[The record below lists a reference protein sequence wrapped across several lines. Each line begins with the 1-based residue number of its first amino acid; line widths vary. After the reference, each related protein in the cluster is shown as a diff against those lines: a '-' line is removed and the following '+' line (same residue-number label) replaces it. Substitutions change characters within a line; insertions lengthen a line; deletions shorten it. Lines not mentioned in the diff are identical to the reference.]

1 VTLSLGRLERAET
14 VGPEWGLA
22 WSFDGFG
29 NRTQQSVVKGSGPVM
44 SVAVNGLTNRVI
56 GDSYDLNG
64 NLTATAGGATY
75 TWDAANRLTQFQSA
89 QVTESYAYDP
99 QNRRVW
105 RRDGAGNEFVA
116 LYGIDGQLAN
126 EYGLGN
132 HPSGGVCYWGPGLGN
147 VRLGT
152 QLLWKSTG
160 VEVSDRLGSTAGAG
174 SGFYPYGEAKAGTP
188 ASARYAT
195 YGRDT
200 TGLHYALNRH
210 YDPRQ
215 GRFLNPDPYEA
226 SAGAS
231 DPQSWNR
238 YAYVQNDPVNRAD
251 PTGLLLCSAEFS
263 HCQGF
268 GPSLLMSTGGG
279 LGGGWYG
286 GPIIGGIF
294 SISIWAFPWPTPAPA
309 PAPEPEDS
317 VDPECSLNVQYRPV
331 SGTGQ
336 NHAYISYRVESG
348 PVPAGFLERGVLE
361 GQPQINPPVLVTVPM
376 QPGGSIP
383 HPPDWGNL
391 EMTHNAAGRGN
402 NPARDP
408 RFGPQ
413 LWGPE
418 VCDAIAD
425 MIAAVDRYN
434 SRSPVKYN
442 PLLGPNSNSAARYL
456 LEAGGVASYFR
467 RPPNVPGWDVQIPNA
482 GIQ

>member
-1 VTLSLGRLERAET
+1 
-14 VGPEWGLA
+14 
-22 WSFDGFG
+22 
-29 NRTQQSVVKGSGPVM
+29 M

-126 EYGLGN
+126 ESGLGN
-132 HPSGGVCYWGPGLGN
+132 HPPGGVCYWGSGLGN

-160 VEVSDRLGSTAGAG
+160 VEVSDRLGSTAGVG

-200 TGLHYALNRH
+200 TGLHCALNRH

-215 GRFLNPDPYEA
+215 GRFLSPDPYEA
-226 SAGAS
+226 SAGAA

-251 PTGLLLCSAEFS
+251 PTGLLFCSAEFS
-263 HCQGF
+263 HCQGLGASPF
-268 GPSLLMSTGGG
+268 IDTGGS
-279 LGGGWYG
+279 LGGGWNWG
-286 GPIIGGIF
+286 ASIGGIF
-294 SISIWAFPWPTPAPA
+294 SISIWAFPWPTPVPS
-309 PAPEPEDS
+309 PSPGDDWESEEEPQRAS
-317 VDPECSLNVQYRPV
+317 FLQIVDLCFEPNGGK
-331 SGTGQ
+331 GTTIGYTL
-336 NHAYISYRVESG
+336 AVKYRVLDQNTNPIYGNAALNAAGAAVSEEVTTTSG
-348 PVPAGFLERGVLE
+348 PQIVGGGVWCPAGGRCSTPGSMDPSGHFWDILAGDPKGQISTADQTFLIGGRAVPVL
-361 GQPQINPPVLVTVPM
+361 GFTGSPSVLKNSYSTRLVTV
-376 QPGGSIP
+376 
-383 HPPDWGNL
+383 H
-391 EMTHNAAGRGN
+391 GRTAKRRCDNDG
-402 NPARDP
+402 DP
-408 RFGPQ
+408 
-413 LWGPE
+413 
-418 VCDAIAD
+418 I
-425 MIAAVDRYN
+425 
-434 SRSPVKYN
+434 
-442 PLLGPNSNSAARYL
+442 
-456 LEAGGVASYFR
+456 
-467 RPPNVPGWDVQIPNA
+467 
-482 GIQ
+482 